1 MMRLLTACVRQRGN
15 VSIAVALQTVAVILG
30 FLLVAF
36 LTCYSGL
43 GQLTVTALMIYELFW
58 AAAILFVPRL
68 RKP

>member
-1 MMRLLTACVRQRGN
+1 
-15 VSIAVALQTVAVILG
+15 
-30 FLLVAF
+30 LLVAF